1 MFGRAVCA
9 GGGKVTHKVCVSVLG
24 AACDT
29 HLAWDGE
36 MIVLTDQSG

>member
-1 MFGRAVCA
+1 MFGRGVCA